1 MRSYIFVDNS
11 NIFIEGQKAAAMAEN
26 SETQG
31 KLYRL
36 DFGRLF
42 RYLTPKGS
50 TAFFQLDSEL
60 FPKLYG
66 SEPPPL
72 DTLWQILKQMGVGL
86 KVFQRNPRGIEKRVD
101 AALIIDVSRL
111 VYKLQPKPDGEIVIV
126 AGDLDYYD
134 LVGLA
139 KGAGWNVRIVCW
151 RHATAGPLQSLSA
164 FEDLTPQIKTVGFFE
179 RFKFEHN
186 YGDWGPTDWSKEVPY
201 HEGKQSRKKG

>member
-1 MRSYIFVDNS
+1 
-11 NIFIEGQKAAAMAEN
+11 MAEN
-26 SETQG
+26 SEVQG

-42 RYLTPKGS
+42 KYLTPKGNS
-50 TAFFQLDSEL
+50 AFFAIDKDQ

-72 DTLWQILKQMGVGL
+72 DTLWRILEEMGVGL

-111 VYKLQPKPDGEIVIV
+111 VLRLRPKPDGEIVIV
-126 AGDLDYYD
+126 AGDMDYYD
-134 LVGLA
+134 LVYLA
-139 KGAGWNVRIVCW
+139 KKEGWKVRITCW
-151 RHATAGPLQSLSA
+151 RHATASPIQRMNE
-164 FEDLTPQIKTVGFFE
+164 FEDLTPQLKTVGFFE
-179 RFKFEHN
+179 PYRVKHN

-201 HEGKQSRKKG
+201 HDEKKPSKKG